1 MPAIRPQT
9 RFLAQPRVNEANVVN
24 DVRGPT

>member
-1 MPAIRPQT
+1 MPANRPQT
-9 RFLAQPRVNEANVVN
+9 RFLAQPRVNEANLVD